1 MKILKFFK
9 SFWKVLKGAGI
20 AFSEDNAIKLS
31 ASLSYY
37 TVFSIAP
44 MLIVLITICGFFFGK
59 EAIQG
64 EIYGQIDG
72 LVGKEAALQIQD
84 LIKNS
89 QLSDKTFVAKI
100 IGIVTLLIGATGI
113 FVEVQ
118 DSINFIWSIKAK
130 PQKGW
135 LKYLSNRFLSF
146 ALIGSLGFIL
156 LVSLALNALL
166 DIIFERIM
174 RILPDVTAYLVYAA
188 NIVLVVGVISLLFA
202 IIFKV
207 LPDGKLGWKEAFVG
221 AAFTSVLFL
230 VGKFAIGLYL
240 QATNVATSY
249 GSASS
254 LIILLLWVYYSSVI
268 LYFGAE
274 FTKVYANLFGTKIIP
289 NKYAVLV
296 EKSEIHIDSENNET
310 ISKPNVA

>member
-254 LIILLLWVYYSSVI
+254 LVILLLWVYYSSVI